1 VVARDTRCRRGR
13 RTIAEL
19 GIGTNPGATITG
31 VILEDEKAEGTVH
44 FAFGTNTGIGGGNRA
59 SVHIDGLVREA
70 MVELDGR
77 LILRNGVL
85 STDVMTTLDTPPLTP
100 QGAVLSI
107 WAAARSS

>member
-1 VVARDTRCRRGR
+1 MLGTLDAGGENG

-44 FAFGTNTGIGGGNRA
+44 FAFGTNTGIGGANRA
-59 SVHIDGLVREA
+59 CVHIDGLVREA

-77 LILRNGVL
+77 PILRNGRLV
-85 STDVMTTLDTPPLTP
+85 D
-100 QGAVLSI
+100 
-107 WAAARSS
+107 